1 MRRFASAL
9 PAIRKLVILLALA
22 GTYSGR
28 AFGQNPRGTVR
39 GIVEDSSGA
48 VVPSARV
55 GIVAQASSVSREVF
69 SDARGEFRVDDL
81 LPGNYRITVGAKGF
95 AEAESDVSIAV
106 GVTREITV
114 TLKAETVQQSVS
126 VQG

>member
-69 SDARGEFRVDDL
+69 SDSHGEFRVDDL
-81 LPGNYRITVGAKGF
+81 LPGNYKVTVGEKGF
-95 AEAESDVSIAV
+95 DVAQSDVIIVV
-106 GVTREITV
+106 GVIREV
-114 TLKAETVQQSVS
+114 
-126 VQG
+126 